1 MAYTQL
7 TRDETILLMAYRT
20 DGLSFGKIA
29 SKLGRNKSTLSREW
43 ERNTCDGIGYH
54 PEFAAH
60 HRSHRR
66 AEANK
71 QRIKIKKSS
80 LLAQYIFDRL
90 RDRWSPEDIV
100 GALKEAQGDGQTT
113 VIDERSRKVYDFGVL
128 PSISPKTIYAFIQ
141 REYPEFLQYF
151 SVLSHKKPRPKG
163 SGKKELIKGRTWIE
177 ERPKEAEE
185 RKIVG
190 HWEGDTIVSGCRNMA
205 IATMVDRAT
214 GYLLAGLM
222 TDRTAGE
229 LNRAVREQMA
239 SLPSEVR
246 KTSTMDNGP
255 EFAEHAALAVALALA
270 IYFAHPYHSWE
281 RPVNER
287 TNRELRRFFP
297 KGTDFADIE
306 EWELDR
312 AVSLINHKPRK
323 RLGYRTPHA
332 VFHEKCQESTSVAL

>member
-1 MAYTQL
+1 MAYKQL
-7 TRDETILLMAYRT
+7 TRDETILLKAYRT
-20 DGLSFGKIA
+20 DGMSFEEIA
-29 SKLGRNKSTLSREW
+29 IKLGRSKSTLSREW
-43 ERNTCDGIGYH
+43 TRNTCDGIGYH
-54 PEFAAH
+54 PDFAAY
-60 HRSHRR
+60 HRYRRR

-71 QRIKIKKSS
+71 KRIKITKTS
-80 LLAQYIFDRL
+80 LLARYICDRL

-100 GALKEAQGDGQTT
+100 ATLKKTREDGQTT
-113 VIDERSRKVYDFGVL
+113 VIDERSGQSYDFGIL
-128 PSISPKTIYAFIQ
+128 PSVSAKTIYAFIK
-141 REYPEFLQYF
+141 REYPEFLRYF

-163 SGKKELIKGRTWIE
+163 VGKKELIKGRTWIE
-177 ERPKEAEE
+177 ERPEEATKRE
-185 RKIVG
+185 IVG
-190 HWEGDTIVSGCRNMA
+190 HWEGDTIISGCRNKA

-222 TDRTAGE
+222 SDRTAEE
-229 LNRAVREQMA
+229 LNRAVCAEMA
-239 SLPSEVR
+239 LLPSEAL

-255 EFAEHAALAVALALA
+255 EFAEHAALAEALALA

-297 KGTDFADIE
+297 KGTDFEEIE
-306 EWELDR
+306 EWELDW

-332 VFHEKCQESTSVAL
+332 VFHEKCQESMSVAL